1 MSPSLTTGRTAW
13 FDRIG
18 ISASLVC
25 ALHCIALTSA
35 VAIWPALWLRQRL
48 FGIEVR
54 WLLLT
59 ELALAAL
66 SVLAAASALVA
77 GYSRHRSLLPGL
89 LMVPGMVA
97 LGIGVFSQ
105 LHRVPGWGTAI
116 VVFGGALLIGG
127 HLMNL
132 RAQQRT

>member
-1 MSPSLTTGRTAW
+1 MTTGRAAW

-25 ALHCIALTSA
+25 ALHCVALTSA

-54 WLLLT
+54 WLLFA
-59 ELALAAL
+59 EIALAAL
-66 SVLAAASALVA
+66 SLLAASSALMA
-77 GYSRHRSLLPGL
+77 GHARHGSLLPGL
-89 LMVPGMVA
+89 LMVPGMLA
-97 LGIGVFSQ
+97 LGVGVFSQ

-116 VVFGGALLIGG
+116 VLCGGTLLISG
-127 HLMNL
+127 HLLNL
-132 RAQQRT
+132 RARKRGGA

>member
-48 FGIEVR
+48 FGVEVR
-54 WLLLT
+54 WLLLA

-66 SVLAAASALVA
+66 SLLAASAALLA
-77 GYSRHRSLLPGL
+77 GYARHRSLLPGL
-89 LMVPGMVA
+89 LIVPGMIA

-116 VVFGGALLIGG
+116 VLCGGALLISG
-127 HLMNL
+127 HLLNS
-132 RAQQRT
+132 RAQPRT